1 MQTIPIEIRSGS
13 QTIPLTM
20 EQARVIEA
28 VSPTVDLERTTNG
41 VVITVEDVHG
51 SRSETV
57 YDGIKGEL
65 GRVTPLGDTVLADG
79 AQIIEAV
86 GIPEYV
92 ADVSEYENY
101 GLTEPGWYLFARV
114 AAPEGVTVTEDTTV
128 SGADGYIAEA
138 GADYVDVAVR
148 FEVAAMS
155 RKIEI
160 TWAEDRQ
167 DAYLFKASD
176 LATRNLDYRTT
187 FYVYDI
193 EPFATW
199 EYTLTSDATFVSGVH
214 YYVLNGEDY
223 IEATDVVA
231 GEEIPADTYYV
242 HSRVTFAG
250 MARNVTYKC
259 DTEIDCPQVYVL
271 PEIED
276 ETHGCWFEI
285 RLRHAGSYSSTL
297 QVPDGVKV
305 ATEHT
310 QAETAGLNMVDL
322 HYNNV
327 GGVKV
332 WRFLNTHSTIP
343 A

>member
-13 QTIPLTM
+13 QTIPLTT

-57 YDGIKGEL
+57 YDGIKGEP
-65 GRVTPLGDTVLADG
+65 GRVRSLTGTELTAGNV
-79 AQIIEAV
+79 IEAI
-86 GIPEYV
+86 GCPEYI
-92 ADVSEYENY
+92 AETAEYEAY
-101 GLTEPGWYLFARV
+101 GITEPGWYIFARV
-114 AAPEGVTVTEDTTV
+114 AAPEDVTVTEDTTV
-128 SGADGYIAEA
+128 SGADGYIAET

-231 GEEIPADTYYV
+231 GEEIPAGTYYV